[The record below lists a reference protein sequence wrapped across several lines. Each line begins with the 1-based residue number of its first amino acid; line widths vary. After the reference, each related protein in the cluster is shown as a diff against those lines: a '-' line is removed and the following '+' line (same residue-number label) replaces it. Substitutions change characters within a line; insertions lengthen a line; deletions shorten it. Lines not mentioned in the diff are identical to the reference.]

1 MADLAVIVP
10 LGTAAL
16 AAVSAGV
23 AKLYNSLVTQPR
35 LDCADAKAALVIE
48 KLDLQAQ
55 LKAKEEEIKAERL
68 DHWKTALALASLQG
82 KYERERGDS
91 SRPPPR

>member
-23 AKLYNSLVTQPR
+23 AKVWGLVQQGR
-35 LDCADAKAALVIE
+35 LDCMEAKASLVLE
-48 KLDLQAQ
+48 KQDLQAQ
-55 LKAKEEEIKAERL
+55 LKAEQRE
-68 DHWKTALALASLQG
+68 HWKTAMALERLLG
-82 KYERERGDS
+82 KYERELGS
-91 SRPPPR
+91 GSPPAQS